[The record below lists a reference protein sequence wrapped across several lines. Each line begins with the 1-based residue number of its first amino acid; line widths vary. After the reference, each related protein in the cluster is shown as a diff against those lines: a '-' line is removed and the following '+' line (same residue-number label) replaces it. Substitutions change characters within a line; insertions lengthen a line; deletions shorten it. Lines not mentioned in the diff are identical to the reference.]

1 MKNIFLLLF
10 VCTSLIIN
18 AQTDKGSW
26 MLSADTGLSLSSS
39 TVKATTESFVY
50 NDESPEISISS
61 YSVDAGVGY
70 FIIDNL
76 AIGLGLSYDDTKTQ
90 IEGNTSNS
98 GTLAF
103 TPFAT
108 YYFQSST
115 KTRPYL
121 GVQVLS
127 LVQLDEGEDYY
138 GDTTTVRSTGSG
150 FGVGG
155 GAAIFLNEIFS
166 VNVGVA
172 FSSASTE
179 NDAEYKTTSD
189 ISGFG
194 VEVGLTIYL

>member
-18 AQTDKGSW
+18 AQTEKGSW
-26 MLSADTGLSLSSS
+26 MLSADTGLSLSNS
-39 TVKATTESFVY
+39 TLKMTSDDYYA
-50 NDESPEISISS
+50 DEMPEVSVNT

-76 AIGLGLSYDDTKTQ
+76 AVGLSLSFDDTQT
-90 IEGNTSNS
+90 EVDDASVSS

-103 TPFAT
+103 APFAT

-121 GVQVLS
+121 GVS
-127 LVQLDEGEDYY
+127 AGSMVQLTESADEY
-138 GDTTTVRSTGSG
+138 GDSTTVRNSGSV
-150 FGVGG
+150 FGVSG

-166 VNVGVA
+166 VNVGA
-172 FSSASTE
+172 TFSSASMEDDT
-179 NDAEYKTTSD
+179 EYKTTSD